1 MLITG
6 NSHTDPRGT
15 LTFINDFDLSPIVRM
30 YRIEPKLG
38 IVRAWQG
45 HKIETKWF
53 HVIKGKILVKIR
65 DINND
70 KLVATQ
76 VLEADPPTVLKINPG
91 HYNGLEALEEDS
103 VLMVFSDLSLQA
115 SKDDD
120 YRISTEKI
128 NWDNDE
134 NG

>member
-6 NSHTDPRGT
+6 NTHSDPRGT

-45 HKIETKWF
+45 HKLETKWF

-65 DINND
+65 DINSG
-70 KLVATQ
+70 KLVLTQ
-76 VLEADPPTVLKINPG
+76 ELQANPPTVLKINPG
-91 HYNGLEALEEDS
+91 HYNGFEALEEDS
-103 VLMVFSDLSLQA
+103 VLMVFSNLSLEA
-115 SKDDD
+115 SKKDDF
-120 YRISTEKI
+120 RKNLEEL
-128 NWDNDE
+128 NWNDH
-134 NG
+134 

>member
-1 MLITG
+1 
-6 NSHTDPRGT
+6 
-15 LTFINDFDLSPIVRM
+15 M

-45 HKIETKWF
+45 HKLETKWF

-65 DINND
+65 DINSG
-70 KLVATQ
+70 KLVLTQ
-76 VLEADPPTVLKINPG
+76 ELQANRPTVLKINPG
-91 HYNGLEALEEDS
+91 HYNGFEGLEDDS
-103 VLMVFSDLSLQA
+103 ILMVFSDLSLQA

-128 NWDNDE
+128 SWDSDE
-134 NG
+134 NE